1 MTPADIELL
10 VALCR
15 AKAGLRI
22 LPDKI
27 YYIES
32 RLAPVARREGVD
44 SLGDLFD
51 ILRSKQEERLI
62 WSVIEAMAGA
72 ETCFFRD
79 RIPFQDFETRILPEA
94 VARRQG
100 QAPLRVLSA
109 GCATG
114 QEAYSLAI
122 AAHSARLP
130 VSETSIQIIGAD
142 LSQRALEKAQ
152 KGMYSQFEVQR
163 GLPIRRLID
172 HFDKQDD
179 TWTVGA
185 HLQRAIRW
193 RRVNL
198 LANLEPLG
206 QMDVIFCRY
215 LLSGLEPAAQ
225 RRVLENLAAIL
236 APGGVLVLG
245 NKESPAGLT
254 GSLAPV
260 PDLGNSFVST
270 LVRQAA

>member
-1 MTPADIELL
+1 LTPVDIELL

-32 RLAPVARREGVD
+32 RLGPVARREGVD
-44 SLGDLFD
+44 SLEDLFD
-51 ILRSKQEERLI
+51 VLRAKQEDRLI
-62 WSVIEAMAGA
+62 WSIIEAMAGA
-72 ETCFFRD
+72 ETYFFRD
-79 RIPFQDFETRILPEA
+79 RTPFQDLESRILPEA
-94 VARRQG
+94 VKRRPG
-100 QAPLRVLSA
+100 QPLRIFSA

-114 QEAYSLAI
+114 QETYSLAI
-122 AAHSARLP
+122 SASSPQLNLPEHS
-130 VSETSIQIIGAD
+130 VQIIGAD

-152 KGMYSQFEVQR
+152 KGIYSQFEVQR

-179 TWTVGA
+179 SWIVRPR
-185 HLQRAIRW
+185 LQQSIRW

-215 LLSGLEPAAQ
+215 LLVGLEPAAQ
-225 RRVLENLAAIL
+225 RRVLENLTAIL
-236 APGGVLVLG
+236 APEGVLVLG
-245 NKESPAGLT
+245 NGESPEGLT
-254 GSLAPV
+254 GSLAPI
-260 PDLGNSFVST
+260 PELGNCFAST
-270 LVRQAA
+270 VERQAA